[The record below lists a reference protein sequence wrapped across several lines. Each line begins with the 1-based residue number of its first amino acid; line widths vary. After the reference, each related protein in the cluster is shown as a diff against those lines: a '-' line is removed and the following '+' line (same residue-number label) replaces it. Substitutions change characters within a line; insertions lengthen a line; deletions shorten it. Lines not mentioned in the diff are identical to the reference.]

1 MPPAVSVSRPPRYV
15 PYASASPLGRSF
27 TTNASGQ
34 GTSGGGPPAPAR
46 GGGARAARGGRGGA
60 GWRAAGG
67 GGSGERVAPIPYAAP
82 ARATAIPPLVSPF
95 DPPRYV
101 PYTSLRPLG
110 LSFATKASVAHGT
123 SETHRVRNESCSAL
137 RVGKSRES
145 VLPVTNAC
153 PLRSTARPTA
163 SSLRLPP
170 R

>member
-1 MPPAVSVSRPPRYV
+1 MPPAVSVSRPPRYL
-15 PYASASPLGRSF
+15 PDASASPLGRSF
-27 TTNASGQ
+27 TTNAWGR
-34 GTSGGGPPAPAR
+34 GTSGGGPHAR
-46 GGGARAARGGRGGA
+46 PRSA
-60 GWRAAGG
+60 GWRAARVGR
-67 GGSGERVAPIPYAAP
+67 SGERVAPITYAAP
-82 ARATAIPPLVSPF
+82 ARSTAIPPLVSPF

-101 PYTSLRPLG
+101 PYTSLRPLA

-123 SETHRVRNESCSAL
+123 SETQRVRNESCSAL